1 MIIPSCFSMFRPTQ
15 LKKPLKLAIRNDI
28 SHTGL
33 GNEDRA
39 VGKSNSI
46 LKGKRC
52 ERRLGGDLGVLG

>member
-1 MIIPSCFSMFRPTQ
+1 MFRPTQ